1 MGHDKNN
8 EEDDMPDSETIF
20 ALSMIL
26 TGIFF
31 FISFWWTCRLC
42 GNNISEKEK
51 LPRNRLLG
59 VILAGAGFF
68 WCVFHSKPLLSPPMH
83 VYLIPAAAFCTWL
96 AYLFLDFLFARAFGG
111 MLILLAHYFLHESFA
126 LKTPCKPLLS
136 LLCFIMGTYGIF
148 LCGKPH
154 LLRDMIRHVSK
165 SRTWKYAMSG
175 ILLFYAL
182 AFISYGIIHL
192 TRGE

>member
-1 MGHDKNN
+1 
-8 EEDDMPDSETIF
+8 MPDAEKIF
-20 ALSMIL
+20 ALGMIL

-31 FISFWWTCRLC
+31 FISFAWTCKTC
-42 GNNISEKEK
+42 DKNISEKEK

-68 WCVFHSKPLLSPPMH
+68 WCVFHSKPLLSPSMH
-83 VYLIPAAAFCTWL
+83 VYLIPAAALCTWI

-126 LKTPCKPLLS
+126 FKTPCKPFLS

-154 LLRDMIRHVSK
+154 LLRDMIRHISK
-165 SRTWKYAMSG
+165 SQSWKYSMSG
-175 ILLFYAL
+175 ILLLYSI
-182 AFISYGIIHL
+182 AFIIYGFIHL
-192 TRGE
+192 AVNSEQ

>member
-1 MGHDKNN
+1 MLDAEK
-8 EEDDMPDSETIF
+8 IF
-20 ALSMIL
+20 ALAMIL

-31 FISFWWTCRLC
+31 FISFTWIFKTSDK
-42 GNNISEKEK
+42 NISDKEK

-68 WCVFHSKPLLSPPMH
+68 WCVFHSKPLLAPSMH
-83 VYLIPAAAFCTWL
+83 VYLIPAAMLCTWL

-126 LKTPCKPLLS
+126 FKTPDKPFLS

-154 LLRDMIRHVSK
+154 LLRDMIRHISK
-165 SRTWKYAMSG
+165 SLAWKYSMSG
-175 ILLFYAL
+175 LLLLYSI
-182 AFISYGIIHL
+182 AFITYGFIHL
-192 TRGE
+192 AR

>member
-1 MGHDKNN
+1 MLNT
-8 EEDDMPDSETIF
+8 EQIF
-20 ALSMIL
+20 TLSMIL

-31 FISFWWTCRLC
+31 FISFVWAFKTCET
-42 GNNISEKEK
+42 NISEKEK
-51 LPRNRLLG
+51 LARNRLLG

-68 WCVFHSKPLLSPPMH
+68 WCVFHSKPLLSPSMH
-83 VYLIPAAAFCTWL
+83 VFLIPVAALCTWI

-126 LKTPCKPLLS
+126 FKTPCKPFLS

-165 SRTWKYAMSG
+165 SQAWRYSMSG
-175 ILLFYAL
+175 ILLFYSL
-182 AFISYGIIHL
+182 SFIAYGFVQL
-192 TRGE
+192 MKETP

>member
-1 MGHDKNN
+1 MLDAEK
-8 EEDDMPDSETIF
+8 IF

-31 FISFWWTCRLC
+31 FIAFRWTY
-42 GNNISEKEK
+42 NTSEVNISEKEK
-51 LPRNRLLG
+51 LPRNSLLG

-68 WCVFHSKPLLSPPMH
+68 WCIFHSQPLLSPPMH
-83 VYLIPAAAFCTWL
+83 VYLLPAAILCTWL

-126 LKTPCKPLLS
+126 FKTPTKPLLS

-165 SRTWKYAMSG
+165 SQTWKYSMSA
-175 ILLFYAL
+175 ILLIYSL
-182 AFISYGIIHL
+182 AFVIYGVIHL
-192 TRGE
+192 SK